1 MKLINFGLY
10 SGHYKVNKLIKYFLF
25 EAIYGEWIKSLV
37 KDKTKYCLLNDF
49 DILMDK
55 EI

>member
-25 EAIYGEWIKSLV
+25 ESIYGERIKSLV
-37 KDKTKYCLLNDF
+37 KEKIKYCLLNDF
-49 DILMDK
+49 DILRDIM
-55 EI
+55 I